1 MFKIFINDG
10 KSAPP
15 DDDIFYIL
23 GKDGLYLRKK
33 LGRIDAI
40 IPVDKISILGDVK
53 PAAKYDLP
61 KIPKQMFAKI
71 IAFFKKIYEDH
82 HSEAIVLLHFNEET
96 EKFKLQIPH
105 QKVTAGGINYLR
117 TVTYPGY
124 TKVCTI
130 HSHSSMSA
138 FHSGVDDK
146 DEEDTDGLHITV
158 GHLDWENW
166 SFDLSVSV
174 VFNGK
179 RFMAEA
185 DDYIEGL
192 TQMQHEVTP
201 SYFGWYSAY
210 FSKYQKEP
218 KYKPGYVIDIPE
230 SKMTFDK
237 RWLDYVTV
245 QSRYRYFS
253 SIYSTHK
260 THNSHYS
267 RNQEIIDKYKL
278 NSDDT
283 PLNLDVE
290 EEEWEYNPCENC
302 VFSEYKLLQEI
313 EDDDLDIEDFEG
325 LTFAGGCEHN
335 YRPVTH
341 PSQKSEKGGE

>member
-10 KSAPP
+10 KSQPP

-23 GKDGLYLRKK
+23 GKGGLYLRKK

-40 IPVDKISILGDVK
+40 VPVDKISILGDVQ
-53 PAAKYDLP
+53 PAARYDLP
-61 KIPKQMFAKI
+61 QIPKHMFAKV
-71 IAFFKKIYEDH
+71 IAFFKKIYEEH
-82 HSEAIVLLHFNEET
+82 HSEAIVLVHFNEET

-105 QKVTAGGINYLR
+105 QKVTGAGINYLR

-158 GHLDWENW
+158 GHLNW
-166 SFDLSVSV
+166 DNWAFDLSVSV

-179 RFMAEA
+179 RFMANAE
-185 DDYIEGL
+185 DYIEGL
-192 TQMQHEVTP
+192 GHIEYEDTP
-201 SYFGWYSAY
+201 SVYSGWYSKY
-210 FSKYQKEP
+210 FSTSKQTTT
-218 KYKPGYVIDIPE
+218 YKPGYIIDVPE
-230 SKMTFDK
+230 SKMKFDK
-237 RWLDYVTV
+237 KWLDYVTV
-245 QSRYRYFS
+245 VNRGYRTLN

-260 THNSHYS
+260 TYKTHFD
-267 RNQEIIDKYKL
+267 RNQEIIDKFKL
-278 NSDDT
+278 NSDDSPEIT
-283 PLNLDVE
+283 D
-290 EEEWEYNPCENC
+290 EEWEYNPCENC

-325 LTFAGGCEHN
+325 MKYIGGCELN
-335 YRPVTH
+335 YRPITH
-341 PSQKSEKGGE
+341 PNQKKGGE

>member
-10 KSAPP
+10 NSTPP

-23 GKDGLYLRKK
+23 GKNGLYLRKK

-40 IPVDKISILGDVK
+40 IPVDKISILGDVQ
-53 PAAKYDLP
+53 PSARYDLP
-61 KIPKQMFAKI
+61 KIPKLMFAKI

-82 HSEAIVLLHFNEET
+82 KSEAIVLLHFNEET

-105 QKVTAGGINYLR
+105 QKVTGAGINYLR
-117 TVTYPGY
+117 TVSYPGY

-158 GHLDWENW
+158 GHLNWEDWA
-166 SFDLSVSV
+166 FDLSVSV

-179 RFMAEA
+179 RFMVDAE
-185 DDYIEGL
+185 DYIDGL
-192 TQMQHEVTP
+192 SNIEHEDNY
-201 SYFGWYSAY
+201 SHIGGWYSFY
-210 FSKYQKEP
+210 FNNKQPE
-218 KYKPGYVIDIPE
+218 YKPGYIVDVPE
-230 SKMTFDK
+230 SKMIYDK
-237 RWLDYVTV
+237 KWLDYVTV
-245 QSRYRYFS
+245 QNTYRNFH
-253 SIYSTHK
+253 SIYSTHR

-267 RNQEIIDKYKL
+267 RNQEIIDRFKL
-278 NSDDT
+278 NSDDQ
-283 PLNLDVE
+283 PQV

-313 EDDDLDIEDFEG
+313 EEDDIDIEDIDQFPMM
-325 LTFAGGCEHN
+325 GGNCYN
-335 YRPVTH
+335 YRPITH
-341 PSQKSEKGGE
+341 PEQEKGGEE